1 MLTSISSTKENK
13 FGIIRNLSIRYLMIR
28 EKLNINYNKN
38 SNSNYLEISHNERFT
53 SHLISSKEKIELQN
67 LYSPKYMEIYEQS
80 NNLLKDL
87 DIEFNKL
94 KEEQQKRIVPSFNET
109 ESKLINQNIQMIS
122 DKMTKKLKKCKFLA
136 KELKT
141 LLASSDIDDNIK
153 INMYQNLLNRLAET
167 SRALQINEELY
178 LQKYQELNGYDESF
192 FSNNQNNNIIN
203 TNNTI
208 NNNINNYD
216 SIETNQTQNFLSI
229 NSTAKKLDVAKERNK
244 EIDVMVNTV
253 NELKKIFEEVSN
265 MVIFQGTILDRI
277 DYNTYQSRH
286 HIRRGNR
293 ELEETHERL
302 KSGCIRRLNQIL
314 IIAIFIMSILI
325 IFKFF

>member
-1 MLTSISSTKENK
+1 
-13 FGIIRNLSIRYLMIR
+13 
-28 EKLNINYNKN
+28 
-38 SNSNYLEISHNERFT
+38 
-53 SHLISSKEKIELQN
+53 
-67 LYSPKYMEIYEQS
+67 MEIYEQC

-94 KEEQQKRIVPSFNET
+94 KEEQQKRIVPSFNEA

-122 DKMTKKLKKCKFLA
+122 DKMTKKLKKCKFLS

-192 FSNNQNNNIIN
+192 FSNNQNNNII
-203 TNNTI
+203 NTI

-293 ELEETHERL
+293 ELEETHERS

-314 IIAIFIMSILI
+314 IIAIFIMSISI

>member
-38 SNSNYLEISHNERFT
+38 SNSNYLETSHNERFT
-53 SHLISSKEKIELQN
+53 SHLISSKDKIELQN
-67 LYSPKYMEIYEQS
+67 MYSPKYMEIYEQC

-94 KEEQQKRIVPSFNET
+94 KEEQQKRIVPSFNEA

-122 DKMTKKLKKCKFLA
+122 DKMTKKLKKCKFLS

-192 FSNNQNNNIIN
+192 FSNNQNNNII
-203 TNNTI
+203 NTI

-277 DYNTYQSRH
+277 DYITYQSRH